1 MDENEIT
8 FRTNRLLQSK
18 RILVDIFICKV
29 SKFAVNP
36 VHCNI
41 DRFSFFFFNFT
52 RAAARTATFGLGR
65 LRFLGDALHVGS
77 LAHQPAH
84 LGEIAALDADDF
96 YALKDA
102 VVDFLP
108 RRIRQALEAVLAE
121 ETAPA
126 G

>member
-1 MDENEIT
+1 MGTI
-8 FRTNRLLQSK
+8 SGP
-18 RILVDIFICKV
+18 I
-29 SKFAVNP
+29 SAAVWGT
-36 VHCNI
+36 
-41 DRFSFFFFNFT
+41 D
-52 RAAARTATFGLGR
+52 
-65 LRFLGDALHVGS
+65 HVGHPGKPRLKTVQLEWPLEYEGQS
-77 LAHQPAH
+77 IEQVTLRRLTGGEVAGLQDAMMAEGATDAGMIAAFADQPEAV
-84 LGEIAALDADDF
+84 IAALDADDF